1 MRKVEKTEGIIEAR
15 YHDDE
20 KKWKDSAGNT
30 SYSEQDARLAI
41 ESEITSRESYG
52 LNTLRPSDGVAMI
65 IAVFGL
71 VLLGGGAIM
80 GLSRQPIVAMAC
92 AVSFVLGCY
101 LFFKFFMGTM
111 PSFRTKVYLGLV
123 ALFLMANFLLG
134 KYFNFKLI

>member
-1 MRKVEKTEGIIEAR
+1 MRKVEKTEGIIKAR

-41 ESEITSRESYG
+41 ESEITNRESIG
-52 LNTLRPSDGVAMI
+52 INTLRPSDGVAMI

-80 GLSRQPIVAMAC
+80 GLSRQPLVAIAC
-92 AVSFVLGCY
+92 GVGFVLGCY
-101 LFFKFFMGTM
+101 LFFKFFMVTM

-123 ALFLMANFLLG
+123 ALFLIANWLLG